1 MSLRPRRTRHRVP
14 TWLQWIGQTL
24 SFGFLCVSALAAIV
38 LIIIP
43 LVSGSQTYSV
53 LTNSMAPS
61 YPAGTFLVVKPT
73 PADALQVGDVIT
85 FQMESGRPE
94 VITHRITALTAGQNG
109 ERLLIT
115 QGDNNDEVDPQP
127 VQDIQVRGTLM
138 YAVPY
143 VGFLASALGQTDRG
157 GMITALA
164 VALIAFGAVT
174 MIRGAIHHRR
184 ETRDGVLITGA
195 SDALDASVTTPAAEY
210 AVDPD
215 RTEKVHR

>member
-1 MSLRPRRTRHRVP
+1 MSLRPHRTRHRVP
-14 TWLQWIGQTL
+14 TWLEWIGQAL
-24 SFGFLCVSALAAIV
+24 SFGFLCISALAAIV

-43 LVSGSQTYSV
+43 SASGSQTYSV

-73 PADALQVGDVIT
+73 PADALQVDDIIT

-115 QGDNNDEVDPQP
+115 QGDNNDEVDPKP

-143 VGFLASALGQTDRG
+143 VGFLASALGRTDRG
-157 GMITALA
+157 AMITALA
-164 VALIAFGAVT
+164 FTLIAFGT
-174 MIRGAIHHRR
+174 FTTSRGAIHHCR
-184 ETRDGVLITGA
+184 EARNGQLATEA

-210 AVDPD
+210 AASPD
-215 RTEKVHR
+215 RSEKVH